1 MFAHINGIRMAYSDR
16 GQRHPMALLLVHGF
30 PLDHRLWAA
39 QTAALASDMRVI
51 APDLCGFGQTESR
64 PGPLSMETH
73 ADDLAAL
80 LDHLKIRTAVVAGL
94 SMGGYIAFAF
104 WRRHPAR
111 VRALILADTRAEPDS
126 GVARA
131 GRDAAIAAVQQSGAA
146 AYAEEMLPRLLSP
159 TSLANPAVVAAARK
173 MMTAQPAAGI
183 VAALASLR
191 DRPDSRPTL
200 PTVTVPALVVGGRG
214 RRPHPARRC
223 PKDGRGDS
231 GRATR
236 RGPRRGASQPAGKP
250 EDIQRRGAGF
260 PYCSSAKLITNRL
273 ASS

>member
-200 PTVTVPALVVGGRG
+200 PTVTVPALVVGGADDVLT
-214 RRPHPARRC
+214 PPADAQKMAAAI
-223 PKDGRGDS
+223 P
-231 GRATR
+231 
-236 RGPRRGASQPAGKP
+236 GA
-250 EDIQRRGAGF
+250 
-260 PYCSSAKLITNRL
+260 RL
-273 ASS
+273 AVVPAAGHLSPLENPKTFNAAVRDFLTAVRRS